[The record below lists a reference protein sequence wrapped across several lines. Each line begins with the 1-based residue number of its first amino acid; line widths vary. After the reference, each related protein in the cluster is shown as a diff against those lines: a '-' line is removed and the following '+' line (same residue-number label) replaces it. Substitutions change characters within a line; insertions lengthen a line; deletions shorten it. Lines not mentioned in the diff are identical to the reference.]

1 MVFFANQ
8 GTTEDLS
15 VVPRLWPIVAKDL
28 VDRVVL
34 AWEKERLHKVIVW
47 MDGWMSH
54 VGFVPA
60 SKQTPGSQKWCSGLV
75 ADASSI

>member
-34 AWEKERLHKVIVW
+34 A
-47 MDGWMSH
+47 
-54 VGFVPA
+54 
-60 SKQTPGSQKWCSGLV
+60 
-75 ADASSI
+75 